1 MTGGNMTGVEM
12 TGEDMIRV
20 RPLPPA
26 ADRTGLRRYG
36 GPATDAQKYDA
47 PDFDGLHHYWLA
59 PNLFGADG
67 AARRADPAT
76 IDAAVGAHL
85 CRLRRPLG
93 PRELRC
99 LRAGL
104 GLSQAGLGALL
115 GYRDKQRVAAAEKRG
130 GGRRPLAP
138 TAELLLRSHYLA
150 FTGAARL
157 TGDEYRAAAAAI
169 AAALT
174 APPAGLPGHTPA
186 TDYLVTW

>member
-1 MTGGNMTGVEM
+1 M
-12 TGEDMIRV
+12 
-20 RPLPPA
+20 
-26 ADRTGLRRYG
+26 
-36 GPATDAQKYDA
+36 
-47 PDFDGLHHYWLA
+47 
-59 PNLFGADG
+59 
-67 AARRADPAT
+67 
-76 IDAAVGAHL
+76 
-85 CRLRRPLG
+85 
-93 PRELRC
+93 
-99 LRAGL
+99 RAGL

-174 APPAGLPGHTPA
+174 APPAGLPAGLPGHTPA